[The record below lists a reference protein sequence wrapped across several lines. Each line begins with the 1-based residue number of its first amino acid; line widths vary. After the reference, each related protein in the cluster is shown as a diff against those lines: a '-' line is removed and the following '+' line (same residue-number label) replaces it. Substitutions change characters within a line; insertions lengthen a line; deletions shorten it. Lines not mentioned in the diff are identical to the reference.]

1 MPIPFAKG
9 SLVTAAV
16 AAAAFW
22 LARGDQEAEPTAVPS
37 ATDAG
42 PATDD
47 ATGTPAVERR
57 PVAAETAAAEKLREL
72 QASSETFRNTTFLIA
87 IRDAGY
93 VCTEL
98 RDVYGGIN
106 HSHTWT
112 ATCADMLAYTVSV
125 TADGRLAVDP
135 MLHHLDSTPPR
146 PPVDGGRNGPPRSIV
161 PLEPR

>member
-22 LARGDQEAEPTAVPS
+22 LARGDQEPEPTAVPS
-37 ATDAG
+37 ATDS
-42 PATDD
+42 PATGD

-57 PVAAETAAAEKLREL
+57 PVATETAAAEKLREL

-98 RDVYGGIN
+98 RDVYGGVN
-106 HSHTWT
+106 NSHTWT

-125 TADGRLAVDP
+125 TDDGRLAVDP

-146 PPVDGGRNGPPRSIV
+146 PPVDGGRNRPPRSIV